1 MIQVDEESLNRLKNA
16 LMETGE
22 SYKSNLTRLDNL
34 INEITSGDIQGEP
47 ANDLLRK
54 YREKKEMLDGL
65 RRTIDEAGQYIG
77 LQTGKFNDMIG
88 ELSSGMR

>member
-1 MIQVDEESLNRLKNA
+1 MF
-16 LMETGE
+16 
-22 SYKSNLTRLDNL
+22 
-34 INEITSGDIQGEP
+34 
-47 ANDLLRK
+47 
-54 YREKKEMLDGL
+54 DGL